1 MTLSSYWVILRDK
14 LAQNTQLDE
23 QDLTITADL
32 DGIPVFV
39 AIAEEGGF
47 RAAGRR
53 LGVTGSAVSHALK
66 RLEERLGVT
75 LVQRTTRSVHLTEAG
90 QRFYAA
96 VHPLLEDLRD
106 AVEEVGELAEH
117 PAGLLRL
124 HVSTAAQSFL
134 ADSVLADFLAAHP
147 QVQLDLAVS
156 GEIPDIVAEGYDA
169 GVELG
174 EVIDRDMIAVPV
186 TGRMRL
192 AVVGSPSY
200 FERHPAPS
208 HPRDLTEHV
217 CINWHATPDAP
228 PYRWEF
234 TDDDQDFSVAV
245 QTRVLCNDGAV
256 NLRFARAG
264 LGLAITYAEDVAEA
278 VARGELVSVLGD
290 FLPPFAGCYLYY
302 PNRRHTSP
310 ALRALIDYLLE
321 ARLP

>member
-1 MTLSSYWVILRDK
+1 M
-14 LAQNTQLDE
+14 
-23 QDLTITADL
+23 ADAL

-39 AIAEEGGF
+39 AVAEEKGF

-66 RLEERLGVT
+66 RLEGRLGVT
-75 LVQRTTRSVHLTEAG
+75 LVQRTTRSVRLTEAG

-96 VHPLLEDLRD
+96 VHPLLEDLRE
-106 AVEEVGELAEH
+106 AVEEVGELAAQ
-117 PAGLLRL
+117 PNGVLRL
-124 HVSTAAQSFL
+124 HVSTAAERFL
-134 ADSVLADFLAAHP
+134 AGPVLTDFLVAHP
-147 QVQLDLAVS
+147 HIRLALAVS
-156 GEIPDIVAEGYDA
+156 GEVPDIVALGYDA

-186 TGRMRL
+186 TGMMQL

-200 FERHPAPS
+200 FGRHPVPA

-234 TDDDQDFSVAV
+234 TEDDQDFSVAV
-245 QTRVLCNDGAV
+245 ETRVLCNDGAV

-264 LGLAITYAEDVAEA
+264 LGLAITYADDVAEEI
-278 VARGELVSVLGD
+278 ARGELVSVLEE

-310 ALRALIDYLLE
+310 ALRAFIDFLLE
-321 ARLP
+321 RRLNRED